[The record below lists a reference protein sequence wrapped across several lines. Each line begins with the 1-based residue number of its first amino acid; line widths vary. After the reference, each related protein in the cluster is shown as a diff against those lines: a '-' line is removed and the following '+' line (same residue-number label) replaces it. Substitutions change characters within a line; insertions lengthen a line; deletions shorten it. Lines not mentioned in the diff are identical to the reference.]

1 MPTDFS
7 REAENALQTALPIA
21 RAFNSKLIV
30 LHILEMAGEG
40 PLDEINISS
49 QIREELERVHESL
62 GRCRK
67 LHDIDQ
73 AGIEFEEIIRIGNP
87 GKQIE
92 NFINEADVDFVV
104 MGTKSAWGLNDIL
117 LGTTT
122 DKLLRRVN
130 CPVLSVNKVVPVE
143 SFKKIVFPTTTFN
156 KESRLIQIIKVF
168 QRLFDSKIYLVRI
181 NTPLHFMSDK
191 ESIKLLDNYAAKIE
205 LANYTS
211 YVYSHNL
218 EEDGIR
224 DFAELKEAGI
234 IAVATSAH
242 TGLWKIIQGSVTKEL
257 VSHSTRPVLTVKLD
271 AN

>member
-1 MPTDFS
+1 
-7 REAENALQTALPIA
+7 
-21 RAFNSKLIV
+21 
-30 LHILEMAGEG
+30 
-40 PLDEINISS
+40 
-49 QIREELERVHESL
+49 
-62 GRCRK
+62 
-67 LHDIDQ
+67 
-73 AGIEFEEIIRIGNP
+73 
-87 GKQIE
+87 
-92 NFINEADVDFVV
+92 
-104 MGTKSAWGLNDIL
+104 
-117 LGTTT
+117 
-122 DKLLRRVN
+122 
-130 CPVLSVNKVVPVE
+130 
-143 SFKKIVFPTTTFN
+143 
-156 KESRLIQIIKVF
+156 
-168 QRLFDSKIYLVRI
+168 
-181 NTPLHFMSDK
+181 MSDK